1 MGQSGG
7 VCRTDRRRHSCRWE
21 GDQTKKN
28 RRPDRPK
35 RVREG
40 TSGGGGG
47 GACIGEEKKRQIL
60 GIERWQTGGTGAG
73 QGALSDSAPNWSGT
87 ALQYPTNA
95 KKLKPKK
102 RNSQTEGKKKW
113 FGEGLGREIQKK
125 NDGQT
130 GGGVFVANHVPL
142 FPLFPAHPL
151 PFDKN
156 NVLPWIFSLGANSKM
171 GTIAGTRVLCTQYP
185 ARVTSRAVL

>member
-7 VCRTDRRRHSCRWE
+7 GGRTDRRRHSCRWE

-47 GACIGEEKKRQIL
+47 EACIGEGKKREIL
-60 GIERWQTGGTGAG
+60 RIERWQLGVTGAG
-73 QGALSDSAPNWSGT
+73 QRALSDSAPNWRGT

-95 KKLKPKK
+95 QKVKPKK
-102 RNSQTEGKKKW
+102 RKNTYRGPKKCC
-113 FGEGLGREIQKK
+113 GEGLVREIRFFSKK
-125 NDGQT
+125 NSRL
-130 GGGVFVANHVPL
+130 VA
-142 FPLFPAHPL
+142 
-151 PFDKN
+151 D
-156 NVLPWIFSLGANSKM
+156 
-171 GTIAGTRVLCTQYP
+171 
-185 ARVTSRAVL
+185 

>member
-1 MGQSGG
+1 M
-7 VCRTDRRRHSCRWE
+7 E
-21 GDQTKKN
+21 
-28 RRPDRPK
+28 
-35 RVREG
+35 RVW
-40 TSGGGGG
+40 GGGF
-47 GACIGEEKKRQIL
+47 K
-60 GIERWQTGGTGAG
+60 
-73 QGALSDSAPNWSGT
+73 
-87 ALQYPTNA
+87 
-95 KKLKPKK
+95 
-102 RNSQTEGKKKW
+102 
-113 FGEGLGREIQKK
+113 KK

-185 ARVTSRAVL
+185 ARVTKELSIVLLIGFYTKFKFNLVIKPALRKARPITR

>member
-35 RVREG
+35 RVRQG
-40 TSGGGGG
+40 PSAGGGECLHWGR
-47 GACIGEEKKRQIL
+47 KKRQIL
-60 GIERWQTGGTGAG
+60 GIERWQIGGTGAG
-73 QGALSDSAPNWSGT
+73 QGALSDSAPNWSDT

-113 FGEGLGREIQKK
+113 FGEGLVGEIRFFSKK
-125 NDGQT
+125 NSRL
-130 GGGVFVANHVPL
+130 VA
-142 FPLFPAHPL
+142 
-151 PFDKN
+151 D
-156 NVLPWIFSLGANSKM
+156 
-171 GTIAGTRVLCTQYP
+171 
-185 ARVTSRAVL
+185 

>member
-1 MGQSGG
+1 MERGWGG
-7 VCRTDRRRHSCRWE
+7 
-21 GDQTKKN
+21 KFK
-28 RRPDRPK
+28 
-35 RVREG
+35 
-40 TSGGGGG
+40 
-47 GACIGEEKKRQIL
+47 
-60 GIERWQTGGTGAG
+60 
-73 QGALSDSAPNWSGT
+73 
-87 ALQYPTNA
+87 
-95 KKLKPKK
+95 
-102 RNSQTEGKKKW
+102 
-113 FGEGLGREIQKK
+113 KK

-185 ARVTSRAVL
+185 ARVTTGIGGFNRGRGGDIDV